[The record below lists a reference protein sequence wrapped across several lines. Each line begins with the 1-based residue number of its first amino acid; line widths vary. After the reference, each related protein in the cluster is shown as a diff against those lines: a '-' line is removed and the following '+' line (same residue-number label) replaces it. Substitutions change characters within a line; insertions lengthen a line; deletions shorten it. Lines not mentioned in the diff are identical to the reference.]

1 MSRIAFIWEKFF
13 YTMKKILFTLA
24 LLFCISAANAQTD
37 STQYIA
43 VTRIANRIVIDKGD
57 GKLWQKVNEI
67 YPDIEVKAESDIEM
81 LVRLK
86 KKGWDFV
93 AVLPEQK
100 SYSGNWTPILL
111 KKK

>member
-1 MSRIAFIWEKFF
+1 MKKFF
-13 YTMKKILFTLA
+13 FTVCLA
-24 LLFCISAANAQTD
+24 IFGMAAMAQTD
-37 STQYIA
+37 STQYIT
-43 VTRIANRIVIDKGD
+43 VTRLANRIVIDKGD
-57 GKLWQKVNEI
+57 GKLWQRVNEI

-100 SYSGNWTPILL
+100 TYSANWTPILL
-111 KKK
+111 RKK